1 MVEQPAPTRREQRR
15 AETLQEI
22 TALAMDQ
29 IATNGPD
36 SLSLNGVARA
46 MNMSPA
52 AIYRYFDG
60 RDALLTQLVVDA
72 YDSLADALE
81 AAAQTT
87 DDVRERLIL
96 IMNTSHAW
104 ALAHPNAY
112 RLIFQSHA
120 GSGQDLAPAR
130 TIQAAS
136 RSMSTLL
143 TALAGAAGHP
153 SASSPRTTATA
164 DVVPLEPL
172 LRDQLE
178 AWAERS
184 GHPELPPSV
193 VALAIAAW
201 TRLHGLIS
209 LELGRHLASTGIDPA
224 LLYAAEVDTLVD
236 QAHRLCHQRS
246 EKSET

>member
-1 MVEQPAPTRREQRR
+1 MVEQAVPTRREQRR

-96 IMNTSHAW
+96 IMNTSHTW

-130 TIQAAS
+130 TIPASS

-143 TALAGAAGHP
+143 GALAEADGLAQSDDEDPSTPKSPLHTQLGH
-153 SASSPRTTATA
+153 
-164 DVVPLEPL
+164 
-172 LRDQLE
+172 
-178 AWAERS
+178 WAERA
-184 GHPELPPSV
+184 GHADLSPRV
-193 VALAIAAW
+193 VALGLSAW
-201 TRLHGLIS
+201 TRLHGIIS
-209 LELGRHLASTGIDPA
+209 LELGHHLTSTGIDPA
-224 LLYAAEVDTLVD
+224 LLYAAEIDALVE
-236 QAHRLCHQRS
+236 QAFS
-246 EKSET
+246 PT